1 MRLNTKILV
10 GFGISLI
17 VLILSSSASLLS
29 IYGLRDQT
37 DRVQHTYQVMQK
49 ADSLNALLRDAQSG
63 VRGYRLTY
71 DTAFLRTYV
80 NANASLSLLQKNL
93 RRTTSD
99 NPNQQLRLDSLRRMT
114 EREMA
119 ILRPLADAQRGYSP
133 ADLQTT
139 LSTDRLTMKSARQL
153 FARVKKEELRLLAAR
168 TERQNGLERLTPVF
182 IIVSGV
188 FAVLTV
194 LWLFSRIVRELN
206 DNERLQNEL
215 QTVNADVARRIGLIR
230 ELAQK
235 VVGGDY
241 SVKVPATETD
251 GLGDLAGQLNR
262 MTQSLDQSFS
272 ALRQRNQE
280 LDQFAYVASHDLKAP
295 LRGVMT
301 IVKWIEQEHPDELSP
316 QLRLYLEQMRG
327 RLARLEDLING
338 LLAYARVGRT
348 ANTRTETDVA
358 ALLTEVA
365 ELVVP
370 ADFTLDIGPGMPTFV
385 TDRLGLQQ
393 VFANLLSNAV
403 KYHHRPPGRLAVTV
417 QDLGPRYEFRVQD
430 DGPGIALEYHA
441 KIFQLFQT
449 LRDRHTAESTGIG
462 LSIVKKIIDEQM
474 GTIRVDSAAGHGAG
488 FIFTWPK
495 VQ

>member
-10 GFGISLI
+10 GFGIALV
-17 VLILSSSASLLS
+17 VLVLSSSASLLS

-37 DRVQHTYQVMQK
+37 DQVQHTYQVMQR
-49 ADSLNALLRDAQSG
+49 ADSLNALLRDAHSG

-71 DTAFLRTYV
+71 DTAFLRTYQHAD
-80 NANASLSLLQKNL
+80 NCLGQLQKNL
-93 RRTTSD
+93 RRTTAD
-99 NPNQQLRLDSLRRMT
+99 NPSQQLRLDSLLLMT
-114 EREMA
+114 NREMA
-119 ILRPLADAQRGYSP
+119 ILRPLAEAQRGYSP
-133 ADLQTT
+133 ADLLTT

-153 FARVKKEELRLLAAR
+153 FARVKNEELRLLAAR

-182 IIVSGV
+182 IIASGI
-188 FAVLTV
+188 FAILTV
-194 LWLFSRIVRELN
+194 LWFFSRIMRELN
-206 DNERLQNEL
+206 GNERLQNEL

-241 SVKVPATETD
+241 SVKVPVTETD
-251 GLGDLAGQLNR
+251 GLGDLAVQLNR

-301 IVKWIEQEHPDELSP
+301 IVKWIEQEHPDEMSP

-327 RLARLEDLING
+327 RLARLEELING

-348 ANTRTETDVA
+348 ANARTETDVA
-358 ALLTEVA
+358 ALLGEVA

-370 ADFTLDIGPGMPTFV
+370 PDFTLEIGPGMPTFV
-385 TDRLGLQQ
+385 TDRLSLQQ
-393 VFANLLSNAV
+393 VFTNLLSNAV
-403 KYHHRPPGRLAVTV
+403 KYHHRAPGRLAITV
-417 QDLGPRYEFRVQD
+417 QDVGTRYEFRVQD
-430 DGPGIALEYHA
+430 DGPGIAPEYHT

-474 GTIRVDSAAGHGAG
+474 GSIRVDSAAGQGAG

-495 VQ
+495 